1 MIEID
6 ASAAQ
11 NEMPAAIKK
20 SIPRL
25 TLSEKNISRP
35 FKTLA
40 PKIAGIAN
48 NNEKTVF
55 KSLFNVLRKHCLM
68 HFVAN
73 FKIWSTF
80 LTKQGFLFH
89 LKTEIC
95 VC

>member
-25 TLSEKNISRP
+25 TSSEKNISRP

-48 NNEKTVF
+48 NNEKRAAEALSYPKKRAAVIVTPARLATGINA
-55 KSLFNVLRKHCLM
+55 S
-68 HFVAN
+68 
-73 FKIWSTF
+73 I
-80 LTKQGFLFH
+80 
-89 LKTEIC
+89 
-95 VC
+95 

>member
-20 SIPRL
+20 SSPRL

-48 NNEKTVF
+48 NNEKRAAEALSPKKRAAVIVTPARLVQGQ
-55 KSLFNVLRKHCLM
+55 RKYLSK
-68 HFVAN
+68 AN
-73 FKIWSTF
+73 
-80 LTKQGFLFH
+80 
-89 LKTEIC
+89 
-95 VC
+95 

>member
-48 NNEKTVF
+48 NNEK
-55 KSLFNVLRKHCLM
+55 R
-68 HFVAN
+68 AA
-73 FKIWSTF
+73 
-80 LTKQGFLFH
+80 
-89 LKTEIC
+89 
-95 VC
+95 